1 LLSLNRKT
9 DYALVALAGLCAA
22 DQRLSARDL
31 AGRLQLPLP
40 VLRNILKVLTQRG
53 VLRSEQGSRG
63 GYRLARPAAQISVA
77 EIVDVIEGRPRLAR
91 CCDQEGAGD
100 CELVDD
106 CPIVRPMQR
115 VHGLMT
121 GLLERVSVA
130 DLVGNTVPTSVGVGT
145 VGDGQSA
152 SAGSRSE

>member
-1 LLSLNRKT
+1 MLSLNRKT

-63 GYRLARPAAQISVA
+63 GYRLAGSTFGNLSWRLLLRYICLS
-77 EIVDVIEGRPRLAR
+77 PRLVQQKR
-91 CCDQEGAGD
+91 
-100 CELVDD
+100 
-106 CPIVRPMQR
+106 
-115 VHGLMT
+115 H
-121 GLLERVSVA
+121 
-130 DLVGNTVPTSVGVGT
+130 
-145 VGDGQSA
+145 
-152 SAGSRSE
+152 